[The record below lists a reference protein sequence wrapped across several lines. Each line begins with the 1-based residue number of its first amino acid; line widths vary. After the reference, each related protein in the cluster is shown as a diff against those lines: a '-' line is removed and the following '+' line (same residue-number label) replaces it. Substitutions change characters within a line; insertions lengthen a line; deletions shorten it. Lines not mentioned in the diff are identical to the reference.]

1 MKLAFLFFLF
11 TLLSL
16 DMQAQDHCKKFFLD
30 NKVVAHRG
38 AWKQKNIPQNSIASL
53 REAFRLGCA
62 GSEFDVRMTAD
73 ERIVLCHD
81 DTFFGKT
88 VEYSTYDDLSKTKLP
103 NGETIP
109 LLEAI
114 LLEGMKQTDTR
125 LFLEIKPASTRESTM
140 RSTAKIV
147 NLVNTVGAQPW
158 VFYITFDYD
167 AAKLIKLLSSSAS
180 VAYLSGNVTVEE
192 LVNDKITGLDYNRDV
207 LKKDKSIVEKARR
220 EGLSLNVWT
229 VNSPEDMDFFIAQGF
244 DYITTDEPETL
255 LDKTQKTLGR

>member
-1 MKLAFLFFLF
+1 MKLAFHFFLF

-16 DMQAQDHCKKFFLD
+16 DMQAQDICKNFFLN

-38 AWKQKNIPQNSIASL
+38 AWKQKNIPQNSVASL
-53 REAFRLGCA
+53 KEAFRLGCA

-73 ERIVLCHD
+73 ARLVLCHD
-81 DTFFGKT
+81 ETFFGKT
-88 VEYSTYDDLSKTKLP
+88 VEYSSYAELSETKLA

-109 LLEAI
+109 LLDTILFEA
-114 LLEGMKQTDTR
+114 MKQTDTR
-125 LFLEIKPASTRESTM
+125 LFLEIKPASTRDNTM

-158 VFYITFDYD
+158 TFYITFDYD
-167 AAKLIKLLSSSAS
+167 AAKLIKVLSPSAS
-180 VAYLSGNVTVEE
+180 VAYLSGNVAAER
-192 LVNDKITGLDYNRDV
+192 LAADKITGLDYNKDV
-207 LKKDKSIVEKARR
+207 LKKDAGIAEKARR

-244 DYITTDEPETL
+244 DYITTDEPEL
-255 LDKTQKTLGR
+255 LLEKTHENSDR